1 MSDPTADVTKATG
14 LLSNLE
20 KANDVQ
26 TFLLLFS
33 FILVVDCG
41 LLRSQG
47 FGILALTKDEH
58 LLNPRFAV
66 SVAIIFVVFS
76 LLMSIAR
83 PFVAR
88 LVMHITSV
96 IVDWCRVFGLHIRR
110 AIFEYDSKEE
120 DRQITREYRSKLG
133 SGLVTISRL
142 RAKADETRDSYYRDM
157 LKKEEEKKIAQ
168 SQQEENLAFSIVATI
183 VFATYNWFA
192 FGSQPAES
200 FLKGVAVYLGE
211 NGGLFLLVFFI
222 ALYWIGVVAPLQQPI
237 LRWTYCPSLAK
248 EEAAEFDQRQ
258 VDDRRFLKDTDFRPD
273 EGSPPPKPFSR

>member
-20 KANDVQ
+20 KANDIQ

-47 FGILALTKDEH
+47 FGILALTKDER
-58 LLNPRFAV
+58 LFYPRLAV
-66 SVAIIFVVFS
+66 SVAIMFVVFS

-88 LVMHITSV
+88 AVMYITID
-96 IVDWCRVFGLHIRR
+96 IVYWCGTFGRRIRR
-110 AIFEYDSKEE
+110 AIFEYDFKEE
-120 DRQITREYRSKLG
+120 DRQITREYRNKLARG
-133 SGLVTISRL
+133 WVTVVRL
-142 RAKADETRDSYYRDM
+142 RAKAHETKDSYYLNWLREVEA
-157 LKKEEEKKIAQ
+157 KEITQFE
-168 SQQEENLAFSIVATI
+168 QEQNLAFAVVAI
-183 VFATYNWFA
+183 IAIAMYNWFA

-200 FLKGVAVYLGE
+200 FLRGVAAYLGE
-211 NGGLFLLVFFI
+211 YGGLVVLVFFI
-222 ALYWIGVVAPLQQPI
+222 ALYWIGVVAPLQQDI

-248 EEAAEFDQRQ
+248 EEAAE
-258 VDDRRFLKDTDFRPD
+258 
-273 EGSPPPKPFSR
+273 